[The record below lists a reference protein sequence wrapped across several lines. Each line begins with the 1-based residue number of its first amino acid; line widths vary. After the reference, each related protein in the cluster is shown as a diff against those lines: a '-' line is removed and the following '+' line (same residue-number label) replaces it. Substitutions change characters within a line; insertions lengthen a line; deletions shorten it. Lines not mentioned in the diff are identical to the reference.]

1 MDWVINIYYQ
11 TSHFYTVCALNTLC
25 GSFAIKCPFLV
36 PRESVTLAHILIPS
50 AVLFFSIFSWK
61 QFGKTWPL
69 FDVVGADRLWW
80 PPLSFFFIRAIS
92 SSRGQGG
99 ESRNPPGPE
108 ASKNH
113 VTPPPPLQP
122 HACFDGL
129 GDCCS
134 TFRKENVNWKWK
146 NHLLILVPWPA
157 WLYFLC

>member
-1 MDWVINIYYQ
+1 MEIYWRSNKHLLSNFPLLYRLLLWVHCVAHLVSNVC
-11 TSHFYTVCALNTLC
+11 HFSCKSRAHV
-25 GSFAIKCPFLV
+25 GS
-36 PRESVTLAHILIPS
+36 PS
-50 AVLFFSIFSWK
+50 TVLFFSIFSWK

-80 PPLSFFFIRAIS
+80 PPLSFFSIRAIS

-108 ASKNH
+108 ASENH
-113 VTPPPPLQP
+113 VTPPPPLPP

-134 TFRKENVNWKWK
+134 TSRKEKVNWKWK
-146 NHLLILVPWPA
+146 SFTHSDLHDFI
-157 WLYFLC
+157 FLC